1 LAVILKMLFK
11 KKKRH
16 KNKLNFL
23 PIITLGIIGFIY
35 FLSVSYSEKWN
46 FEWKGIRKE
55 IKDSIQALDK
65 FGNLTS
71 EFAGY
76 NMNTPKQWHRQNW
89 LRKNI
94 NTFELLKLTEYPSG
108 TVKGFAYEELLTKPN
123 IEKYELYKKTLNDT
137 LTFVHYT
144 SGCIGNRFMLSEYA
158 IKVVPNFRN
167 YELKNQLT
175 NEQVIEIENLLEK
188 RMSKEKF
195 YKKEYYKRIK

>member
-1 LAVILKMLFK
+1 MLFK

-123 IEKYELYKKTLNDT
+123 IEKYELYKKTLFGLSVRSRFSFRLN
-137 LTFVHYT
+137 LVREGTF
-144 SGCIGNRFMLSEYA
+144 RFGQFL
-158 IKVVPNFRN
+158 RC
-167 YELKNQLT
+167 
-175 NEQVIEIENLLEK
+175 EK
-188 RMSKEKF
+188 RSVF
-195 YKKEYYKRIK
+195 G